1 MKNFLFIIILMLGIS
16 INSISQTIVL
26 LAKYGEITYNESWND
41 AEMVDLQ
48 EEEIILTFNGD
59 THIIEISNNFR
70 DKFIYY
76 TEESEKI
83 IDETGHSLITFYYEV
98 VDKNGSIFRAQCKT
112 GKIKNGALKF
122 KIKTSDGKS
131 YNGDVDVFIVY
142 NYERDKIYW
151 IPIKEV
157 PQGFTTNQG
166 SFRVDPPK
174 TRQPKIKYA
183 TNFEM

>member
-98 VDKNGSIFRAQCKT
+98 VDKNGSDCLIAVQYYEDNYLFGGECIFRIRIA
-112 GKIKNGALKF
+112 
-122 KIKTSDGKS
+122 
-131 YNGDVDVFIVY
+131 
-142 NYERDKIYW
+142 
-151 IPIKEV
+151 
-157 PQGFTTNQG
+157 
-166 SFRVDPPK
+166 
-174 TRQPKIKYA
+174 YA
-183 TNFEM
+183 